1 MMSRYSIRDAIAW
14 DAAMLI
20 EEARLAQT
28 LGWMEEDEVWGVVFL
43 NPQRV
48 QGTFESWRNFRIL
61 SGSDFAD

>member
-1 MMSRYSIRDAIAW
+1 MSRYSIRDAIAW

-28 LGWMEEDEVWGVVFL
+28 LGWMEEDEVWGVVFM

-48 QGTFESWRNFRIL
+48 QGTFESWRNF
-61 SGSDFAD
+61 